1 MQLCSLIS
9 KKLNFEVSLQKIC
22 YFGVWKM
29 LLCWCFYRET
39 LHFLYPF
46 RCCTRELLSI
56 KKLVKDL
63 FNKLAADLGLCNAM
77 VHLFCLTSYL
87 LKLFC
92 TKSSMSTMWAQHQS
106 NVRIIDSHFT
116 YCKSILLSSE
126 SVYKAAKIQS
136 KMIGIK
142 IKLEVWFYAEYMQS
156 YLKNFTTPFYRWG
169 STVSSL
175 HTYYKETVYFFD
187 NSNLPKG
194 MFARFP
200 DIIFWLNANF

>member
-1 MQLCSLIS
+1 MLFQNTFFENIS
-9 KKLNFEVSLQKIC
+9 
-22 YFGVWKM
+22 GVLKM
-29 LLCWCFYRET
+29 LLCWHFYRET
-39 LHFLYPF
+39 LHFLYPL

-63 FNKLAADLGLCNAM
+63 FNRLTADLGLCNGM

-92 TKSSMSTMWAQHQS
+92 TKSLTSTTWAQHQS

-116 YCKSILLSSE
+116 YCKSILLSSK

-156 YLKNFTTPFYRWG
+156 YLKTLPPLFIGGVQLSQVCTPTTKRQFTFLIIQIFPKACSQGFLT
-169 STVSSL
+169 SL
-175 HTYYKETVYFFD
+175 FG
-187 NSNLPKG
+187 L
-194 MFARFP
+194 MQ
-200 DIIFWLNANF
+200 IFSWFLWLF